1 MLAFYKKRIFLMP
14 ATVIPIKGMSC
25 IGCVNSVKNV
35 LEKISG
41 VSSVEVSLENAQAII
56 QHDTTLTNNDT
67 FKKAIEGAGFEI
79 REQ

>member
-1 MLAFYKKRIFLMP
+1 MP
-14 ATVIPIKGMSC
+14 ATIIPIKGMSC
-25 IGCVNSVKNV
+25 TGCVNSVKNV

-41 VSSVEVSLENAQAII
+41 VTSVEVSLENAQAII